1 VLAYTNISYIN
12 NIIKALRAYINK
24 GAKEKLK
31 YIREDIKLIFNN
43 LTNNAKELLNVIRI
57 SKVILSKSRLS
68 NFFKLKYSLKA
79 FNYNFYIKDNIY
91 YIAIFITYITSIS
104 VH

>member
-1 VLAYTNISYIN
+1 VLAYINISYVD
-12 NIIKALRAYINK
+12 NIIKVLRAYLNK

-43 LTNNAKELLNVIRI
+43 LINNTKKLLQVMQEL
-57 SKVILSKSRLS
+57 KVILSGSRLT
-68 NFFKLKYSLKA
+68 NFFKLKCSFKISD
-79 FNYNFYIKDNIY
+79 YNFYIKDNAH
-91 YIAIFITYITSIS
+91 YIAIFIIYIISIS